1 MKALFLIGRIILG
14 GFFLMSG
21 LGHLTH
27 HAAMAPL
34 VAAKGIPFPDLAV
47 IVSGLLIV
55 LGGASIMLVAWPR
68 VGIGLIIIFLVVVSP
83 IAHNFWAASNPN
95 ERTDDLGQ

>member
-1 MKALFLIGRIILG
+1 
-14 GFFLMSG
+14 
-21 LGHLTH
+21 
-27 HAAMAPL
+27 MAPL
-34 VAAKGIPFPDLAV
+34 VAAKGIPVPDLAV

-55 LGGASIMLVAWPR
+55 LGGASIMLGAWPR